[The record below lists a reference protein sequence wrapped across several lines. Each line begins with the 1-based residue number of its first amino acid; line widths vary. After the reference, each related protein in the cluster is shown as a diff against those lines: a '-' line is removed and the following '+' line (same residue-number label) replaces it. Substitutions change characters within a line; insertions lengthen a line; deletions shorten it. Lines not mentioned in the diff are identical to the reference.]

1 MERRQL
7 PASFVWNPFR
17 ELARIEQELNKL
29 FNEFIPAQ
37 KVEGVAVAPII
48 PRVDVYETDDKV
60 IVEAEIPGVKKEDIE
75 VKVKDNNVII
85 KGEIKREE
93 EKQDKNFF
101 KAERFYG
108 KFERVIPLMVEVK
121 PEEAKAKIENGIL
134 RLEIPKATA
143 EKEVSIKVE

>member
-1 MERRQL
+1 MERKNL
-7 PASFVWNPFR
+7 PTAFVWNPFR
-17 ELARIEQELNKL
+17 ELARLEQEINKL

-37 KVEGVAVAPII
+37 RTENIVVAPIL
-48 PRVDVYETDDKV
+48 PKVDVYETEDKV

-75 VKVKDNNVII
+75 VKVKDNNVVI

-101 KAERFYG
+101 RAERFYG
-108 KFERVIPLMVEVK
+108 KFERVIPLFVEVK

-143 EKEVSIKVE
+143 EKEISIKVE